1 MSQNSDKK
9 GRSKKCAPVGII
21 FAVLGLLLFAYFVKK
36 AGVAEI
42 VEGIKRLGAGFL
54 LVLVISGI
62 RPVVRSLAWMRCLEG
77 PHRLRF
83 RDALRAYLVG
93 DAMGTLL
100 PLGLIVS
107 EPTKA
112 ALVRERVPL
121 VAGLS
126 ALAVENIFYSL
137 SVMLF
142 IFAGTAS
149 LLFSFQ
155 LPKSLRIASMSAL
168 AIILLI
174 IPLAYFVIRRKWK
187 FLSGALEY
195 LYGRGIGRRLLETR
209 RERVSSLEDRVY
221 GFYTHN
227 QGRFLSILLLDACF
241 HLAGVAEV
249 YVTLYFISDVPPTL
263 LTAFVLESVN
273 RVINVIFKFVPMRL
287 GVDEAGTGKL
297 TELLK
302 LGTASGVTL
311 AIVRKARVIVWTAV
325 GIALLVPRGLSL
337 RAVAE
342 NAQEAIAA
350 EAVKADG
357 EMNVDQ
363 GKGLEAEGEEQEE
376 LSVSKLR

>member
-1 MSQNSDKK
+1 MSQSSDQK
-9 GRSKKCAPVGII
+9 GRAKKFTPVGII
-21 FAVLGLLLFAYFVKK
+21 FAVLGMLLFAYFVKK

-54 LVLVISGI
+54 LVLAVSVI
-62 RPVVRSLAWMRCLEG
+62 RPIVRSLAWTRCLEE

-83 RDALRAYLVG
+83 RDAFKAYMVG

-142 IFAGTAS
+142 IFSGTAA
-149 LLFSFQ
+149 LLLSFQ
-155 LPKSLRIASMSAL
+155 LPKPLRIASFSAL
-168 AIILLI
+168 IIIAAI
-174 IPLAYFVIRRKWK
+174 IPLAYFVIRKQWK

-195 LYGRGIGRRLLETR
+195 LYGRGFGRKLLETR

-221 GFYTHN
+221 GFYTRN
-227 QGRFLSILLLDACF
+227 QSRFLPILLLEACF

-273 RVINVIFKFVPMRL
+273 RVINVVFKFVPMRV
-287 GVDEAGTGKL
+287 GVDEAGTGML
-297 TELLK
+297 TKILS

-311 AIVRKARVIVWTAV
+311 AIVRKARVIVWTAL
-325 GIALLVPRGLSL
+325 GIAFLVRRGLSL

-342 NAQEAIAA
+342 NATEAVAA
-350 EAVKADG
+350 ESALAGMEEDQDQKATT
-357 EMNVDQ
+357 
-363 GKGLEAEGEEQEE
+363 
-376 LSVSKLR
+376 

>member
-1 MSQNSDKK
+1 MILAWPKVFREILLTRERPLYGMIQSSDKK
-9 GRSKKCAPVGII
+9 SRTKKFTPVGII

-54 LVLVISGI
+54 LVLAISGI
-62 RPVVRSLAWMRCLEG
+62 RPVVRSLAWIRCLEG
-77 PHRLRF
+77 PHHLRF

-100 PLGLIVS
+100 PLGIIVS
-107 EPTKA
+107 EPAKA

-142 IFAGTAS
+142 IFSGTAA
-149 LLFSFQ
+149 LLLSFQ
-155 LPKSLRIASMSAL
+155 LPKPLRIVSISAL
-168 AIILLI
+168 FIIVAIIPI
-174 IPLAYFVIRRKWK
+174 AYFVIRRQWK

-195 LYGRGIGRRLLETR
+195 LYGRGLGRRLLETR
-209 RERVSSLEDRVY
+209 RERVRSLEDRVY
-221 GFYTHN
+221 GFYTRN
-227 QGRFLSILLLDACF
+227 QSRFLPILLLEACF
-241 HLAGVAEV
+241 HLAGVMEV
-249 YVTLYFISDVPPTL
+249 YVTLYFISDVPPTI

-273 RVINVIFKFVPMRL
+273 RVINVVFKFVPMRM

-311 AIVRKARVIVWTAV
+311 AIVRKARVIVWTAL
-325 GIALLVPRGLSL
+325 GIAFLIRRGLSL

-342 NAQEAIAA
+342 NAE
-350 EAVKADG
+350 EAVAAAATTAG
-357 EMNVDQ
+357 EP
-363 GKGLEAEGEEQEE
+363 G
-376 LSVSKLR
+376 

>member
-1 MSQNSDKK
+1 M
-9 GRSKKCAPVGII
+9 
-21 FAVLGLLLFAYFVKK
+21 LLFAYFVKK

-42 VEGIKRLGAGFL
+42 VEGIRRLGAGFL
-54 LVLVISGI
+54 LVLAISAI
-62 RPVVRSLAWMRCLEG
+62 RPIVRSLSWTRCLEE

-83 RDALRAYLVG
+83 REALRAYLVG
-93 DAMGTLL
+93 DALGTLL

-112 ALVRERVPL
+112 TLVRERVPL

-142 IFAGTAS
+142 IFSGTVA
-149 LLFSFQ
+149 LLLSFQ
-155 LPKSLRIASMSAL
+155 LPKPLRIASISAL
-168 AIILLI
+168 IIILCI
-174 IPLAYFVIRRKWK
+174 IPAAYFVIRRQWK

-195 LYGRGIGRRLLETR
+195 LYGRGLGRRLLETR
-209 RERVSSLEDRVY
+209 RERVRSLEDRVY
-221 GFYTHN
+221 GFYTRN
-227 QGRFLSILLLDACF
+227 QSRFLPILLLEACF

-273 RVINVIFKFVPMRL
+273 RVINVVFKFIPMRL

-311 AIVRKARVIVWTAV
+311 AIVRKARVIVWAAL
-325 GIALLVPRGLSL
+325 GIAFLVRRGLSL
-337 RAVAE
+337 RAVAK
-342 NAQEAIAA
+342 NAE
-350 EAVKADG
+350 EAVGASVEAGQTGMK
-357 EMNVDQ
+357 EDQ
-363 GKGLEAEGEEQEE
+363 GQG
-376 LSVSKLR
+376 VKLKSGHI

>member
-1 MSQNSDKK
+1 MSQSSDKK
-9 GRSKKCAPVGII
+9 GRSKKFTPVGII

-42 VEGIKRLGAGFL
+42 VEGIRRLGAGFL
-54 LVLVISGI
+54 LVLAVSAI
-62 RPVVRSLAWMRCLEG
+62 RPIVRSLAWMRCLEG
-77 PHRLRF
+77 PHHLRF
-83 RDALRAYLVG
+83 RDAFRAYLVG

-149 LLFSFQ
+149 LLFSFE
-155 LPKSLRIASMSAL
+155 LPRSLRIASMSAL
-168 AIILLI
+168 LIILAI

-187 FLSGALEY
+187 FLSGALEF

-209 RERVSSLEDRVY
+209 RERVRSLEDRVY
-221 GFYTHN
+221 GFYTRN
-227 QGRFLSILLLDACF
+227 QTRFLSILLLEACF

-273 RVINVIFKFVPMRL
+273 RVINVIFKFVPMRV
-287 GVDEAGTGKL
+287 GVDEAGTGML
-297 TELLK
+297 TKILR

-311 AIVRKARVIVWTAV
+311 AIVRKGRVIFWTAL
-325 GIALLVPRGLSL
+325 GIALLVRRGLSVS
-337 RAVAE
+337 AVAK
-342 NAQEAIAA
+342 EAEEAVAA
-350 EAVKADG
+350 EV
-357 EMNVDQ
+357 V
-363 GKGLEAEGEEQEE
+363 EGAA
-376 LSVSKLR
+376 R